1 MIFDGFLYSIQL
13 YFFAVDIQ
21 FAADVGTIT
30 FAEQAHGQFR
40 SSRTH
45 QAGNS
50 HYFTF
55 FHIKI
60 DIIHHLTVR
69 IQWMMHGPVFDLHQ
83 DLSDLRLSL
92 RESVGDLSSYHSFDD
107 PALGNIIFSLHKCF
121 DGRSV
126 TNDGDLICHIR
137 NLIQLMRDDDGCHS
151 LFLEF
156 QHQIQQ
162 CLGIR
167 LIQRGSRL
175 IQDQKFCVLGQC
187 LRNLYQLLFSYANI
201 LYQCLGAF
209 LQAYGLQKF
218 CRPGIGFIPVDF
230 VLMSPFIA
238 QKHIFPDRHIGNQ
251 CKLLMNDYDTLF
263 LTVLDLIKFADLTVI
278 DDVPFVRPI
287 RIYTAQYIHQC
298 GLSCAV
304 FAYKCVDLSLF
315 HLQVY
320 IVKCFYTGECFGY
333 IFHFQ

>member
-1 MIFDGFLYSIQL
+1 MSADGIQICQSCINLDRVAQNQSVALSILRHICQMIFDGFLYSIQL

-175 IQDQKFCVLGQC
+175 IQDQNIRTTVQYLYDLYRLLLGYGHIIDLL
-187 LRNLYQLLFSYANI
+187 LRVHFKTVFIADLLDFTGSFFNVQSTFQTQNNI
-201 LYQCLGAF
+201 LGGRQYIDQLEMLMHHTDSQPQCILG
-209 LQAYGLQKF
+209 
-218 CRPGIGFIPVDF
+218 RSD
-230 VLMSPFIA
+230 
-238 QKHIFPDRHIGNQ
+238 D
-251 CKLLMNDYDTLF
+251 LF
-263 LTVLDLIKFADLTVI
+263 LTVNKDLPL
-278 DDVPFVRPI
+278 I
-287 RIYTAQYIHQC
+287 RKINTGEHIHQC
-298 GLSCAV
+298 RLTAAV
-304 FAYKCVDLSLF
+304 FSK
-315 HLQVY
+315 Q
-320 IVKCFYTGECFGY
+320 
-333 IFHFQ
+333 